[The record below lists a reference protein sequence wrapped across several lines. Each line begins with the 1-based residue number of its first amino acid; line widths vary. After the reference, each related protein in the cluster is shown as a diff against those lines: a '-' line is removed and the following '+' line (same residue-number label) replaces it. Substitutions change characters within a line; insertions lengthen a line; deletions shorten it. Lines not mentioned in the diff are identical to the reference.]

1 MCDWVSGSSEGMV
14 IACVCVLVCALVGVA
29 HFLHQVD
36 GEQLTPIGVIGV

>member
-1 MCDWVSGSSEGMV
+1 MTGCQVRVRRWLLH
-14 IACVCVLVCALVGVA
+14 VCVLVGVA